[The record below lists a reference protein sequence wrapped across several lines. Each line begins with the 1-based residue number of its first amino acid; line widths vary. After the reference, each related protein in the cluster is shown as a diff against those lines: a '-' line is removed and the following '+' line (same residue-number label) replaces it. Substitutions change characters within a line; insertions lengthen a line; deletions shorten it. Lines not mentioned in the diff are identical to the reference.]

1 MRVFPRPRP
10 RPKSKRLNANSP
22 EFHPPAGRGGRGLKP
37 TWRTTMKKLIAA
49 LVASTAM
56 AAPAVAQV
64 IEEFR
69 IGILGGE
76 NAQDRLSSHECLKN
90 YTEEALGVE
99 TKLFAPA
106 DYAGVIQGLVGGTLD
121 MAWLGASGYAATY
134 LQAPDA
140 VEPVLVKIN
149 LDGSYGYHS
158 VGFAR
163 KDSGINSLDDM
174 KGKVFGFGDPNST
187 SGYLIPSIEIP
198 ETTGATMESGDYFG
212 EVKFTGGHEQTIVA
226 VNNGDVDG
234 GVTWADGQGNWE
246 DGYNSGALRKAV
258 DAGLVDMND
267 LVEIWK
273 SKPIPEGPIVLRS
286 SLPDE
291 VKATM
296 TALVDNMYDTD
307 RDCTYN
313 ISAGESLG
321 FNPITHDAYVS
332 IIEARKAK
340 SN

>member
-1 MRVFPRPRP
+1 
-10 RPKSKRLNANSP
+10 
-22 EFHPPAGRGGRGLKP
+22 
-37 TWRTTMKKLIAA
+37 MKKLIAA
-49 LVASTAM
+49 ALATTALTGTAM
-56 AAPAVAQV
+56 AQSAE
-64 IEEFR
+64 IDEFR

-76 NAQDRLSSHECLKN
+76 NAQDRMNSYECLRG
-90 YTEEALGVE
+90 YTEERLGVPA
-99 TKLFAPA
+99 KLFAPA
-106 DYAGVIQGLVGGTLD
+106 DYNGVIQGLLGGTLD
-121 MAWLGASGYAATY
+121 MAWLGASAYAAVH
-134 LQAPDA
+134 LQDPEA

-158 VGFAR
+158 IGFAR
-163 KDSGINSLDDM
+163 KDAGIESLEDM
-174 KGKVFGFGDPNST
+174 QGKVFGFGDPNST

-198 ETTGATMESGDYFG
+198 QTTGATMKSGDYFG

-267 LVEIWK
+267 LVEIWR
-273 SKPIPEGPIVLRS
+273 SKPIPEGPVVLRKA
-286 SLPDE
+286 LPEE

-296 TALVDNMYDTD
+296 TQLVDELHEKDA
-307 RDCTYN
+307 DCAYGVA
-313 ISAGESLG
+313 AGESLG
-321 FNPITHDAYVS
+321 FDPIAHDAYVS
-332 IIEARKAK
+332 IVEARKAK